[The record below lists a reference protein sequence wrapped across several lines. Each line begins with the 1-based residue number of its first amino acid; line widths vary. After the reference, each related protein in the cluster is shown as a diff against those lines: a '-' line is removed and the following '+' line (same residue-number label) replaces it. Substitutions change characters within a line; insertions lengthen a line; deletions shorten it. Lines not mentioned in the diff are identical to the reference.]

1 MRLALA
7 QDSYKE
13 KVRQEYYK
21 YLNNRPLKV
30 AILVRV
36 STATEEQKSSLE
48 NQKSL
53 FTQICK
59 ENGWEIYDIYEEIES
74 GTHTNRKG
82 LNQLINDAKERKF
95 DIILAKE
102 LSRLARNVP
111 LAYQLKELLNKYK
124 IHLKT
129 LDGAIDTLNGDQ
141 DKFGLYAWIYEQES
155 QKISNRI
162 KHTYR
167 TKAKRG
173 EFNGSNP
180 PYGYYVENKKLFI
193 RDDETPEIVR
203 RIFKEYLEGKGF
215 DGLARGLYNDGI
227 PTPSQVHGKSN
238 GSDKWHG
245 STIKK
250 ILMNPHYTGSLV
262 QCRDT
267 RPTVTD
273 SRQLNPIKD
282 FVIVKNTHEAII
294 PLETFEAVQDLIIA
308 RRRIRPQQEKHLFT
322 NTAFCADCGRGMH
335 FKKNR
340 KGYVCGNFNKHGVK
354 ACSDHFIK
362 EELLTKIIL
371 EDIKS
376 LASKLNVDTMVDSL
390 TKNIS
395 KVENKFEKRLKKVE
409 KSIKNLNTQKVQL
422 TKLLANESIDIEDY
436 RLTIDEINNN
446 LDKLVSEKCELEN
459 SNSKIISK
467 QEIAKLKKEL
477 KHFLQFNELTPEML
491 HSLVDR
497 IEIKE
502 DGSPKITYRFSEEF
516 IELLKN

>member
-1 MRLALA
+1 
-7 QDSYKE
+7 
-13 KVRQEYYK
+13 
-21 YLNNRPLKV
+21 
-30 AILVRV
+30 
-36 STATEEQKSSLE
+36 
-48 NQKSL
+48 
-53 FTQICK
+53 
-59 ENGWEIYDIYEEIES
+59 
-74 GTHTNRKG
+74 
-82 LNQLINDAKERKF
+82 
-95 DIILAKE
+95 
-102 LSRLARNVP
+102 
-111 LAYQLKELLNKYK
+111 
-124 IHLKT
+124 
-129 LDGAIDTLNGDQ
+129 
-141 DKFGLYAWIYEQES
+141 
-155 QKISNRI
+155 
-162 KHTYR
+162 
-167 TKAKRG
+167 
-173 EFNGSNP
+173 
-180 PYGYYVENKKLFI
+180 
-193 RDDETPEIVR
+193 
-203 RIFKEYLEGKGF
+203 
-215 DGLARGLYNDGI
+215 
-227 PTPSQVHGKSN
+227 
-238 GSDKWHG
+238 
-245 STIKK
+245 
-250 ILMNPHYTGSLV
+250 MNPHYTGSLV